1 MAETLIP
8 EMELFATS
16 PGSAVEEEAEQIPK
30 ERTSKKSR
38 GTPAERIRLSQQ
50 EKMKLV
56 QYHLDNPQL
65 SQKTLI
71 DCYFATFEMKKTT

>member
-16 PGSAVEEEAEQIPK
+16 PGSAVEEEAEFF
-30 ERTSKKSR
+30 SKKKSLR
-38 GTPAERIRLSQQ
+38 GTPAERVHLSRQ

-56 QYHLDNPQL
+56 QYHLVNPQF